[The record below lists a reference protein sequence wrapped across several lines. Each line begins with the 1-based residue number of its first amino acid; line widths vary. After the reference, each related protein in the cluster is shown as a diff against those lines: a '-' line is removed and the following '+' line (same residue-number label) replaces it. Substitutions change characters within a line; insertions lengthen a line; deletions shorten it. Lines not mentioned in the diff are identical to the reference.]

1 MDNLIIKLLSFIC
14 LIIAITLH
22 EFFHALTADHL
33 GDPTPRSRGR
43 LTLNPMAHAD
53 PIGTIALPLLNLL
66 TGLPTI
72 GWAKPV
78 PIDPFNF
85 RHPKKDEIIVS
96 LAGPSSNLLLA
107 IISSLCLRFFPL
119 SQIFYIF
126 FYLLALINIS
136 LFVFNLIPIPPLDGS
151 HILLNLLPEKS
162 RIQWEETFDRYGFLL
177 IIFLVFFPIFN
188 GQSLISLIMTPLI
201 SLISSLLLPTF

>member
-1 MDNLIIKLLSFIC
+1 MESFIFKIISFIC

-22 EFFHALTADHL
+22 EFFHALAADHM

-43 LTLNPMAHAD
+43 LTLNPIAHAD
-53 PIGTIALPLLNLL
+53 PIGTIALPIINLL
-66 TGLPTI
+66 TGFTTI

-85 RHPKKDEIIVS
+85 RHPKRDEILVS
-96 LAGPSSNLLLA
+96 LAGPGSNLFLA
-107 IISSLCLRFFPL
+107 IASSLIIQFLPL
-119 SQIFYIF
+119 SQIFTLF
-126 FYLLALINIS
+126 FYLLTLINIS

-162 RIQWEETFDRYGFLL
+162 RLQWQETFDRYGFVL
-177 IIFLVFFPIFN
+177 IIVLVFFPITH
-188 GQSLISLIMTPLI
+188 GQSLVSLVISPVI
-201 SLISSLLLPTF
+201 SFISHLLLPGF

>member
-22 EFFHALTADHL
+22 EFFHALAADHL
-33 GDPTPRSRGR
+33 GDPTPRSQRR
-43 LTLNPMAHAD
+43 LTLNPLAHAD
-53 PIGTIALPLLNLL
+53 PIGTIALPLINLL

-85 RHPKKDEIIVS
+85 RHPKRDENIVS
-96 LAGPSSNLLLA
+96 LAGPASNLLLA
-107 IISSLCLRFFPL
+107 AISSIIIRFLPL
-119 SQIFYIF
+119 SQILYIF
-126 FYLLALINIS
+126 FYLLTLINIS
-136 LFVFNLIPIPPLDGS
+136 LFTFNLIPIPPLDGS

-162 RIQWEETFDRYGFLL
+162 RIQWQETFDRYGFIL
-177 IIFLVFFPIFN
+177 IIVLVFFPIIN
-188 GQSLISLIMTPLI
+188 NQSLVSLII
-201 SLISSLLLPTF
+201 SPIISFISRLFLPAF

>member
-201 SLISSLLLPTF
+201 SLISGLLLPTF

>member
-22 EFFHALTADHL
+22 EFFHALIADHL

-53 PIGTIALPLLNLL
+53 PVGTIALPLLNLL

-107 IISSLCLRFFPL
+107 IISSLCLRFLPL

-201 SLISSLLLPTF
+201 SLISGLLLPTF